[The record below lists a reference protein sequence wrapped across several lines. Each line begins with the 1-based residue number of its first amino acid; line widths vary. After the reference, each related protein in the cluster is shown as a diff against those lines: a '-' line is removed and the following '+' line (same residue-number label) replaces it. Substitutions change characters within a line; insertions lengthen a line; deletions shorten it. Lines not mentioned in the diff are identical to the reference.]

1 MNKKRWGALVIA
13 GILLVGSLVTNAVSQ
28 SVFSQQ
34 SQSFEDLLMNS
45 GDWEQVVIEEG
56 TPTKSI
62 ALLTVDGVIQDTN
75 APSQL
80 FESVSYNHDQFIE
93 QLEHIAESDDF
104 KGAVISVNT
113 PGGGVMESA
122 QIHKKIQ
129 EVQKAG
135 KPVYIS
141 MGAMAASGGYYI
153 AAPADKIFA
162 SQETLTGSLG
172 VIMQSINFEGLAEK
186 YGVDFVTIKS
196 GPYKDIM
203 SSYREM
209 TDEERNILQGMV
221 DRSYDGFVKVISEGR
236 GMSEQDVRRIADGRI
251 YDGYQAKELNLIDEF
266 GYEEDAIQALKKDH
280 NLGDAQVVSLSKGT
294 SFASLFQM
302 GAKKMIGDDLG
313 LVEAIQTF
321 SNPNAPRLMYLYA
334 E

>member
-13 GILLVGSLVTNAVSQ
+13 GILLAGSLVTNAVSR

-45 GDWEQVVIEEG
+45 GDWEQVVVEEG
-56 TPTKSI
+56 TPTQSI

-93 QLEHIAESDDF
+93 QLEYIAESDDF

-122 QIHKKIQ
+122 QIHKKIK
-129 EVQKAG
+129 EVQAAG

-141 MGAMAASGGYYI
+141 MGGMAASGGYYI

-221 DRSYDGFVKVISEGR
+221 DRSYDGFVKVIAEGR
-236 GMSEQDVRRIADGRI
+236 GMSEQEVRRIADGRI

-266 GYEEDAIQALKKDH
+266 GYEEDAIKAIKEDH
-280 NLGDAQVVSLSKGT
+280 ELADAQVVSLSKGT

-302 GAKKMIGDDLG
+302 GAKKMMGDDLG
-313 LVEAIQTF
+313 LVEAIQAF